1 MASTI
6 SAVTFDYAE
15 LAYTEEKGLYFVW
28 DNMYQ
33 FTDFK
38 LNRITLNDE
47 NKTVIEPV
55 INEAGVNYAL
65 HANTDYIFEI
75 GAPREENPTIE
86 TFDFDRQAGFDVK
99 VGGDTFPVNK
109 FQYQS
114 SEIDVHKYL
123 VNFLDR
129 TKEFVYTF
137 KIPCMSFSI
146 NVTLVD

>member
-1 MASTI
+1 MI
-6 SAVTFDYAE
+6 RSAVSWCRGTAG
-15 LAYTEEKGLYFVW
+15 TCVS
-28 DNMYQ
+28 
-33 FTDFK
+33 
-38 LNRITLNDE
+38 RNDE

-55 INEAGVNYAL
+55 INEAGANYTL
-65 HANTDYIFEI
+65 HASTDYIFEI

-99 VGGDTFPVNK
+99 VGDDTLPVNK

-114 SEIDVHKYL
+114 SENDVHKYL